1 MKPGKRRNLQP
12 FRASK
17 EAKRLARLRVGSP
30 PPARRQESARH
41 SPPKHKK
48 REFQREAGVL

>member
-1 MKPGKRRNLQP
+1 MRSPKRRKRGS

-17 EAKRLARLRVGSP
+17 EAKRLARLRVGSV
-30 PPARRQESARH
+30 PASRRQESDRH

-48 REFQREAGVL
+48 REFEQDAGLL